1 VGLARAGLY
10 TTATGTY
17 DSPVGTPARRALTR
31 RSPCRQA
38 RHRAIADT
46 EYGMDSYGLNRML
59 RRARL
64 YAPLHRLVHRAR
76 AALGRGTVDGLAPEL
91 VAGVEGT
98 LAGLPEAARRA
109 DRRVQVS
116 GWSNMAAAVQ
126 QIPIIAAFVRA
137 GFAPVVALES
147 RTTASRKL
155 YEAAGAH
162 DLAFWNELQPART
175 KASQLSPLK
184 SEDDLKVLHH
194 DGLRM
199 GRYALSTMM
208 RSTRCGRFDFSD
220 AETKATALEWL
231 QKTLDGAAFAD
242 QLIAHWKPDA
252 LLVTDQGYTP
262 LGPLFER
269 CVNAG
274 TPAFSWNAAHR
285 DNLIVL
291 KRYRRD
297 NIDSHPMSLSQ
308 ESWKAVR
315 QRPWTAADWDVLAAE
330 LAHSYRSGQWF
341 GEVGTQFNKVFP
353 SRDELVRRLALDPSL
368 PTVLVFPHIFWDGTF
383 FWGHDLFP
391 NYEAFFAE
399 TLKIAYATPRANW
412 IVKIHP
418 ANLVKNRR
426 DGFAGRSNEM
436 QVIEAM
442 GSLPS
447 HIKVLDATTDISTLS
462 LYEIGDVCVT
472 VRGTVGMEAACFGLT
487 TVTAGTG
494 RYDRLGFTT
503 DPETAGEFRDL
514 LRHVETLQ
522 KPTTEAVE
530 LARRYTQAVLLERP
544 VTYRTIEFGY
554 AQDAVASL
562 TVSVRGGSGPL
573 IDSPDV
579 AAMAA
584 FIRSGQEDFLAGP

>member
-1 VGLARAGLY
+1 
-10 TTATGTY
+10 
-17 DSPVGTPARRALTR
+17 
-31 RSPCRQA
+31 
-38 RHRAIADT
+38 
-46 EYGMDSYGLNRML
+46 MDSYDLNRLL

-64 YAPLHRLVHRAR
+64 YAPLHRLVHGAR
-76 AALGRGTVDGLAPEL
+76 AALGRSTRDAMPPEL
-91 VAGVEGT
+91 VARLART
-98 LAGLPEAARRA
+98 LVGLPEAARRA
-109 DRRVQVS
+109 ERRVLVS
-116 GWSNMAAAVQ
+116 GWSNMAAAAQ

-147 RTTASRKL
+147 RATASRKL

-175 KASQLSPLK
+175 RASQLSPLE
-184 SEDDLKVLHH
+184 SEDDLRDLHH

-208 RSTRCGRFDFSD
+208 RSTRCGKFDFSD

-242 QLIAHWKPDA
+242 QFIARWKPDA

-285 DNLIVL
+285 DNLIVM
-291 KRYRRD
+291 KHYRRD
-297 NIDSHPMSLSQ
+297 NIDSHPMSLSA
-308 ESWKAVR
+308 ESWETVR
-315 QRPWTAADWDVLAAE
+315 RRPWTAADWDALAAE
-330 LAHSYRSGQWF
+330 LAHSYRSGQWY
-341 GEVGTQFNKVFP
+341 GEVGTQFHKVFP
-353 SRDELVRRLALDPSL
+353 SRDELVRRLALDANL

-399 TLKIAYATPRANW
+399 TLKIAYATPQANW

-436 QVIEAM
+436 AVIEAM
-442 GSLPS
+442 GSLPP
-447 HIKVLDATTDISTLS
+447 HVKVLDATTDISTLS

-503 DPETAGEFRDL
+503 DPDTPEEFREL
-514 LRHVETLQ
+514 LRHVERLK
-522 KPTTEAVE
+522 KPTTEAIE
-530 LARRYTQAVLLERP
+530 LARRYTRAVLLERP

-554 AQDAVASL
+554 AHDAVASL
-562 TVSVRGGSGPL
+562 TVSVREGAGAL

-579 AAMAA
+579 EAMAA
-584 FIRSGQEDFLAGP
+584 FIRSGREDFLATP

>member
-1 VGLARAGLY
+1 
-10 TTATGTY
+10 
-17 DSPVGTPARRALTR
+17 
-31 RSPCRQA
+31 
-38 RHRAIADT
+38 
-46 EYGMDSYGLNRML
+46 MDSYGLNRLL

-64 YAPLHRLVHRAR
+64 YAPLHRLVHGAR
-76 AALGRGTVDGLAPEL
+76 AALGRDAGDSTPPTL
-91 VAGVEGT
+91 VASLERT
-98 LAGLPEAARRA
+98 LAGLPAAARRA
-109 DRRVQVS
+109 DRRVLVS
-116 GWSNMAAAVQ
+116 GWSKTVAAAQ

-137 GFAPVVALES
+137 GFAPVVVLES
-147 RTTASRKL
+147 RMTASRKL

-162 DLAFWNELQPART
+162 DLAFWNELQPARI
-175 KASQLSPLK
+175 KASQLSPLER
-184 SEDDLKVLHH
+184 EDDLKDLHY

-208 RSTRCGRFDFSD
+208 RSTRCGKFDFSD

-242 QLIAHWKPDA
+242 QLIARWKPDA
-252 LLVTDQGYTP
+252 LLVNDQGYTP

-274 TPAFSWNAAHR
+274 IPAFSWNAAHR

-291 KRYRRD
+291 KRYRSD
-297 NIDSHPMSLSQ
+297 NIDSHPMSLSA
-308 ESWKAVR
+308 ESWETVR
-315 QRPWTAADWDVLAAE
+315 RRPWTAADWDALAAE
-330 LAHSYRSGQWF
+330 LAHSYKSGQWF
-341 GEVGTQFNKVFP
+341 GEVGTQFHKVFP
-353 SRDELVRRLALDPSL
+353 SRDELMRRLALDPNL

-391 NYEAFFAE
+391 NYEAFFAG
-399 TLKIAYATPRANW
+399 TLKIGYATPRANW

-442 GSLPS
+442 GSLPP

-503 DPETAGEFRDL
+503 DPETPEEFRDL
-514 LRHVETLQ
+514 LRHVENLK
-522 KPTTEAVE
+522 KPTAEAVE
-530 LARRYTQAVLLERP
+530 LARRYTRAVLLERP
-544 VTYRTIEFGY
+544 VTYETIQFGY
-554 AQDAVASL
+554 AHDAVASL
-562 TVSVRGGSGPL
+562 TVSVGDDAGAL

-584 FIRSGQEDFLAGP
+584 FIRSGQEDFLAGQ

>member
-1 VGLARAGLY
+1 M
-10 TTATGTY
+10 
-17 DSPVGTPARRALTR
+17 
-31 RSPCRQA
+31 
-38 RHRAIADT
+38 ADT
-46 EYGMDSYGLNRML
+46 EYRMDSYDVNRML

-64 YAPLHRLVHRAR
+64 YAPLHRLVHGAR
-76 AALGRGTVDGLAPEL
+76 AALGRRAGDGMPPEL
-91 VAGVEGT
+91 IARLERV

-109 DRRVQVS
+109 GGRVLVS
-116 GWSNMAAAVQ
+116 GWSSMAAAAQ

-147 RTTASRKL
+147 RATPSRKL

-162 DLAFWNELQPART
+162 DLAFWNELRPSRI
-175 KASQLSPLK
+175 KASRLSPLE
-184 SEDDLKVLHH
+184 SEDDLKNLHH

-208 RSTRCGRFDFSD
+208 RSTRCGRFDFGD

-242 QLIAHWKPDA
+242 QLIARWKPDA

-274 TPAFSWNAAHR
+274 VPAFSWNAGHR
-285 DNLIVL
+285 DNLVVM

-297 NIDSHPMSLSQ
+297 NIDSHPMSLSSA
-308 ESWKAVR
+308 SWETVR
-315 QRPWTAADWDVLAAE
+315 RRPWTAADWDALAAE
-330 LAHSYRSGQWF
+330 LAHSYRSGQWY
-341 GEVGTQFNKVFP
+341 GEVGTQFHKVFP
-353 SRDELVRRLALDPSL
+353 SRDELVRRLALDPDL

-391 NYEAFFAE
+391 SYEAFFAE
-399 TLKIAYATPRANW
+399 TLKIAYETPRANW

-442 GSLPS
+442 GGLPP
-447 HIKVLDATTDISTLS
+447 HVKVLDATTDLSTLS

-472 VRGTVGMEAACFGLT
+472 VRGTVGMEAACYGLV

-503 DPETAGEFRDL
+503 DPQTPAEFRDL
-514 LRHVETLQ
+514 LRHVESLK
-522 KPTTEAVE
+522 KPTTETVE
-530 LARRYTQAVLLERP
+530 LARRYTCAVLLERP

-554 AQDAVASL
+554 AHDAVASL
-562 TVSVRGGSGPL
+562 TVSVRGDAGPL
-573 IDSPDV
+573 VDSPDV

-584 FIRSGQEDFLAGP
+584 FIRSGREDFLAAQ

>member
-1 VGLARAGLY
+1 
-10 TTATGTY
+10 
-17 DSPVGTPARRALTR
+17 
-31 RSPCRQA
+31 
-38 RHRAIADT
+38 
-46 EYGMDSYGLNRML
+46 MDSYDLTRLL

-64 YAPLHRLVHRAR
+64 YAPLHRLVHGAR
-76 AALGRGTVDGLAPEL
+76 AALGRGGGDAMSPTL
-91 VAGVEGT
+91 VARLERT
-98 LAGLPEAARRA
+98 LAGLPAAARRA
-109 DRRVQVS
+109 DRRVLVS
-116 GWSNMAAAVQ
+116 GWSSMAAAAQ

-137 GFAPVVALES
+137 GFTPVVALES
-147 RTTASRKL
+147 RTTVSRKL

-162 DLAFWNELQPART
+162 DLAFWNELQPAQT
-175 KASQLSPLK
+175 TASQLAPLK
-184 SEDDLKVLHH
+184 SEDDLKDLHH
-194 DGLRM
+194 DGLRI

-208 RSTRCGRFDFSD
+208 RSTRCGRFDLSD

-242 QLIAHWKPDA
+242 QLIARWKPDA

-285 DNLIVL
+285 DNLIVM

-297 NIDSHPMSLSQ
+297 NIDSHPMSLSA
-308 ESWKAVR
+308 ESWETVR
-315 QRPWTAADWDVLAAE
+315 RRPWTEANWDALSAE
-330 LAHSYRSGQWF
+330 LAHSYRSGQWY
-341 GEVGTQFNKVFP
+341 GEVGTQFHKVFP
-353 SRDELVRRLALDPSL
+353 SRDELVRRLALDPGL

-399 TLKIAYATPRANW
+399 TLKIAYATPQADW

-442 GSLPS
+442 GSLPP
-447 HIKVLDATTDISTLS
+447 HVKVLDATTDISTLS

-503 DPETAGEFRDL
+503 DPDTPEQFRDL
-514 LRHVETLQ
+514 LRHVESLK
-522 KPTTEAVE
+522 KPTTDAVE
-530 LARRYTQAVLLERP
+530 LARRYTRAVLLERP

-554 AQDAVASL
+554 AHDAVASL
-562 TVSVRGGSGPL
+562 TVSVLDGAGAL

-579 AAMAA
+579 EAMAA
-584 FIRSGQEDFLAGP
+584 FIRSGEEDFLAAP

>member
-1 VGLARAGLY
+1 
-10 TTATGTY
+10 
-17 DSPVGTPARRALTR
+17 
-31 RSPCRQA
+31 
-38 RHRAIADT
+38 
-46 EYGMDSYGLNRML
+46 MDSYELNRLL

-64 YAPLHRLVHRAR
+64 YAPLHRLVHAAR
-76 AALGRGTVDGLAPEL
+76 AALGRSTHDAMPPEFLARLERTL
-91 VAGVEGT
+91 V
-98 LAGLPEAARRA
+98 GLPEAARSA
-109 DRRVQVS
+109 ERRVLVS
-116 GWSNMAAAVQ
+116 GWSNMAAAAQ
-126 QIPIIAAFVRA
+126 QIPIVAAFVRA
-137 GFAPVVALES
+137 GYTPVVALES
-147 RTTASRKL
+147 RATASRKL

-175 KASQLSPLK
+175 RASQLSPLE
-184 SEDDLKVLHH
+184 SEDDLKDLHY

-208 RSTRCGRFDFSD
+208 RSTRCGKFDFSD
-220 AETKATALEWL
+220 AQTKATALEWL

-242 QLIAHWKPDA
+242 QLLARWKPDA

-285 DNLIVL
+285 DNLIVM

-297 NIDSHPMSLSQ
+297 NIDSHPMSLSA
-308 ESWKAVR
+308 ESWDTVR
-315 QRPWTAADWDVLAAE
+315 RRPWTAADWDALAAE
-330 LAHSYRSGQWF
+330 LAHSYRSGQWY
-341 GEVGTQFNKVFP
+341 GEVGTQFHKVFP
-353 SRDELVRRLALDPSL
+353 SRDELVRRLALDANR

-399 TLKIAYATPRANW
+399 TLKIAYAMPQANW

-436 QVIEAM
+436 EVIEAM
-442 GSLPS
+442 GSLPP
-447 HIKVLDATTDISTLS
+447 HVKVLDATTDISTLS

-503 DPETAGEFRDL
+503 DPDTPEEFREL
-514 LRHVETLQ
+514 LRHVERLE
-522 KPTTEAVE
+522 KPTTGAVE
-530 LARRYTQAVLLERP
+530 LARRYTRAVLLERP

-554 AQDAVASL
+554 AHDAVASL
-562 TVSVRGGSGPL
+562 TVSVRDGAGPL

-579 AAMAA
+579 EAMAA
-584 FIRSGQEDFLAGP
+584 FIRSGREDFLATP

>member
-1 VGLARAGLY
+1 
-10 TTATGTY
+10 
-17 DSPVGTPARRALTR
+17 
-31 RSPCRQA
+31 
-38 RHRAIADT
+38 
-46 EYGMDSYGLNRML
+46 MDSYDLNRLL

-64 YAPLHRLVHRAR
+64 YAPLHRLVHGAR
-76 AALGRGTVDGLAPEL
+76 AALGRGPRDAMPPAPVARLARTL
-91 VAGVEGT
+91 V
-98 LAGLPEAARRA
+98 GLPEAARRA
-109 DRRVQVS
+109 ERRVLVS
-116 GWSNMAAAVQ
+116 GWSNMAAAAQ
-126 QIPIIAAFVRA
+126 QIPIIAAFVHA
-137 GFAPVVALES
+137 GYAPIVALES

-175 KASQLSPLK
+175 TASQLAPLK
-184 SEDDLKVLHH
+184 SEDDLKDLHH

-220 AETKATALEWL
+220 AWTKATALEWL

-242 QLIAHWKPDA
+242 QLIARWKPDA

-269 CVNAG
+269 CVNGG

-285 DNLIVL
+285 DNLIVM

-297 NIDSHPMSLSQ
+297 NIDSHPMSLSA
-308 ESWKAVR
+308 ESWETVR
-315 QRPWTAADWDVLAAE
+315 RRPWTEADWDALSAE
-330 LAHSYRSGQWF
+330 LAHSYRSGQWY
-341 GEVGTQFNKVFP
+341 GEVGTQFHKVFP
-353 SRDELVRRLALDPSL
+353 SRDELVRRLALDPGL

-399 TLKIAYATPRANW
+399 TLKIAYATPQANW

-436 QVIEAM
+436 RVIEAM
-442 GSLPS
+442 GSLPP
-447 HIKVLDATTDISTLS
+447 HVKVLDATTDISTLS

-503 DPETAGEFRDL
+503 DPDTPEQFRDL
-514 LRHVETLQ
+514 LRHVESLK
-522 KPTTEAVE
+522 KPTTDAVE
-530 LARRYTQAVLLERP
+530 LARRYTRAVLLDRP

-554 AQDAVASL
+554 AHDAVASL
-562 TVSVRGGSGPL
+562 TVSVREGAGAL

-579 AAMAA
+579 EAMAA
-584 FIRSGQEDFLAGP
+584 FIRSGEEDFLAAP

>member
-1 VGLARAGLY
+1 
-10 TTATGTY
+10 
-17 DSPVGTPARRALTR
+17 
-31 RSPCRQA
+31 
-38 RHRAIADT
+38 
-46 EYGMDSYGLNRML
+46 MDSYDLNRLL

-64 YAPLHRLVHRAR
+64 YAPLHRLVHGAR
-76 AALGRGTVDGLAPEL
+76 AALARGVGDAMSPKL
-91 VAGVEGT
+91 VARLERT
-98 LAGLPEAARRA
+98 LAGLPEAARRT
-109 DRRVQVS
+109 DRRVLVS
-116 GWSNMAAAVQ
+116 GWSSMTAAAQ

-147 RTTASRKL
+147 RTTVSRKL
-155 YEAAGAH
+155 YEAAGAR

-175 KASQLSPLK
+175 TASQLAPLE
-184 SEDDLKVLHH
+184 SEDDLKDLHH

-220 AETKATALEWL
+220 AGTKATALEWL

-242 QLIAHWKPDA
+242 QLIARWKPDA

-285 DNLIVL
+285 DNLIVM

-297 NIDSHPMSLSQ
+297 NIDSHPMSLSA
-308 ESWKAVR
+308 ESWDTVR
-315 QRPWTAADWDVLAAE
+315 RRPSTEADWDALSAE
-330 LAHSYRSGQWF
+330 LAHSYRSGQWY
-341 GEVGTQFNKVFP
+341 GEVGTQFHKVFP
-353 SRDELVRRLALDPSL
+353 SRDELVRRLALDPGL

-399 TLKIAYATPRANW
+399 TLKIAYATPQANW

-442 GSLPS
+442 GSLPP
-447 HIKVLDATTDISTLS
+447 HVKVLDATTDISTLS

-487 TVTAGTG
+487 TLTAGTG

-503 DPETAGEFRDL
+503 DPDTPEQFRDL
-514 LRHVETLQ
+514 LRHVESLK
-522 KPTTEAVE
+522 KPTTDAVE
-530 LARRYTQAVLLERP
+530 LARRYTRAVLLERP

-554 AQDAVASL
+554 AHDAVASL
-562 TVSVRGGSGPL
+562 TVSVREGAGAL

-579 AAMAA
+579 EAIAA
-584 FIRSGQEDFLAGP
+584 FIWSGDEDFLAAP

>member
-1 VGLARAGLY
+1 
-10 TTATGTY
+10 
-17 DSPVGTPARRALTR
+17 
-31 RSPCRQA
+31 
-38 RHRAIADT
+38 
-46 EYGMDSYGLNRML
+46 MDSYGLNRLL

-64 YAPLHRLVHRAR
+64 YAPLHRLVHGAR
-76 AALGRGTVDGLAPEL
+76 AALGRSTRDAMPPEL
-91 VAGVEGT
+91 VAQLEHV
-98 LAGLPEAARRA
+98 LVGLPEAARRTE
-109 DRRVQVS
+109 RRVLVS
-116 GWSNMAAAVQ
+116 GWSSLAPAAQ

-175 KASQLSPLK
+175 RASQLSPLE
-184 SEDDLKVLHH
+184 SEDDLRDLRH

-208 RSTRCGRFDFSD
+208 RSTRCGKFDFSD

-242 QLIAHWKPDA
+242 QLIARWKPDA

-274 TPAFSWNAAHR
+274 IPAFSWNAAHR
-285 DNLIVL
+285 DNLIVM
-291 KRYRRD
+291 KRYGRD
-297 NIDSHPMSLSQ
+297 NIDSHPMSLSAA
-308 ESWKAVR
+308 SWETVR
-315 QRPWTAADWDVLAAE
+315 RRPWTAADWDQLAAE
-330 LAHSYRSGQWF
+330 LAHSYRSGQWY
-341 GEVGTQFNKVFP
+341 GEVGTQFHKVFP
-353 SRDELVRRLALDPSL
+353 SRDELVRRLALDPGL

-383 FWGHDLFP
+383 FWGHDLFA

-399 TLKIAYATPRANW
+399 TLEIAYATPQANW

-436 QVIEAM
+436 HVIEAM
-442 GSLPS
+442 GSLPP
-447 HIKVLDATTDISTLS
+447 HVKVLDATTDISTLS

-472 VRGTVGMEAACFGLT
+472 VRGTVGMEAACYGLT

-503 DPETAGEFRDL
+503 DPETPEEFREL
-514 LRHVETLQ
+514 LRHVESLK
-522 KPTTEAVE
+522 KPTTDTVE
-530 LARRYTQAVLLERP
+530 LARRYTRAVLLERP

-554 AQDAVASL
+554 AHDAVASL
-562 TVSVRGGSGPL
+562 TVSVRDDAGPL

>member
-1 VGLARAGLY
+1 
-10 TTATGTY
+10 
-17 DSPVGTPARRALTR
+17 
-31 RSPCRQA
+31 
-38 RHRAIADT
+38 
-46 EYGMDSYGLNRML
+46 MDAYGLNRLL

-64 YAPLHRLVHRAR
+64 YAPLHRLVHGAR
-76 AALGRGTVDGLAPEL
+76 AALGRGTGDGMAPEL
-91 VAGVEGT
+91 EARLERT
-98 LAGLPEAARRA
+98 LAGLPAAARRA
-109 DRRVQVS
+109 ERRVLVA
-116 GWSNMAAAVQ
+116 GWSSMTTAAQ

-137 GFAPVVALES
+137 GFAPVVVLES

-162 DLAFWNELQPART
+162 DLAFWNELQPSRT
-175 KASQLSPLK
+175 SASQLSTLE
-184 SEDDLKVLHH
+184 SEDDLKDLHH

-208 RSTRCGRFDFSD
+208 RSTRCGKFDFSD
-220 AETKATALEWL
+220 AETKTTAFGWL

-242 QLIAHWKPDA
+242 QLIARWKPDA
-252 LLVTDQGYTP
+252 LLVNDQGYTP

-291 KRYRRD
+291 KRYRRE
-297 NIDSHPMSLSQ
+297 NIDSHPMSLSA
-308 ESWKAVR
+308 ESWETVR
-315 QRPWTAADWDVLAAE
+315 RQPWTAADWEALAAE

-341 GEVGTQFNKVFP
+341 GEVGTQFHKVFP
-353 SRDELVRRLALDPSL
+353 SRDELVRRLTLDPNL

-426 DGFAGRSNEM
+426 DGFSGRSNEM
-436 QVIEAM
+436 EVIEAM
-442 GSLPS
+442 GSLPP

-472 VRGTVGMEAACFGLT
+472 VRGTVGMEAACYGLT

-494 RYDRLGFTT
+494 RYDRLGFTI
-503 DPETAGEFRDL
+503 DPETPDEFRDL
-514 LRHVETLQ
+514 LRNVESL
-522 KPTTEAVE
+522 KEPNTEAVD
-530 LARRYTQAVLLERP
+530 LARRYTRAVLLERP
-544 VTYRTIEFGY
+544 VAYRTIEFGY
-554 AQDAVASL
+554 AHDAVASL
-562 TVSVRGGSGPL
+562 TVSVRDSAGPL

-584 FIRSGQEDFLAGP
+584 FIRSGREDFLAGP

>member
-1 VGLARAGLY
+1 
-10 TTATGTY
+10 
-17 DSPVGTPARRALTR
+17 
-31 RSPCRQA
+31 
-38 RHRAIADT
+38 
-46 EYGMDSYGLNRML
+46 MDSYDLNRLL

-64 YAPLHRLVHRAR
+64 YAPLHRLVHGAR
-76 AALGRGTVDGLAPEL
+76 AALGRGAGDAMSPEL
-91 VAGVEGT
+91 VARLERT
-98 LAGLPEAARRA
+98 LVGLPEAAQRA
-109 DRRVQVS
+109 DRRVLVS
-116 GWSNMAAAVQ
+116 GWSNMAAAAQ

-147 RTTASRKL
+147 RATASRKL

-175 KASQLSPLK
+175 RASQLSPLK
-184 SEDDLKVLHH
+184 SEDDLKDLHY

-208 RSTRCGRFDFSD
+208 RSTRCGRFDLSD
-220 AETKATALEWL
+220 AKTKATAFEWL

-242 QLIAHWKPDA
+242 QLIAQCKPDA

-269 CVNAG
+269 CINAG

-285 DNLIVL
+285 DNLVVM
-291 KRYRRD
+291 KRYQRD
-297 NIDSHPMSLSQ
+297 NIDSHPFSLSAA
-308 ESWKAVR
+308 SWETVR
-315 QRPWTAADWDVLAAE
+315 RRPWTAADWDQLATE
-330 LAHSYRSGQWF
+330 LAHSYRSGQWY
-341 GEVGTQFNKVFP
+341 GEVGTQFHKVFP
-353 SRDELVRRLALDPSL
+353 SRDELVRRLALDPAR

-399 TLKIAYATPRANW
+399 TLKVAYATPQANW

-442 GSLPS
+442 GALPS
-447 HIKVLDATTDISTLS
+447 HVKVLDATTDISTLS

-503 DPETAGEFRDL
+503 DPDTPDEFRDL
-514 LRHVETLQ
+514 LRHVERLK
-522 KPTTEAVE
+522 KPTTDAVE
-530 LARRYTQAVLLERP
+530 LARRYTRAVLLERP

-554 AQDAVASL
+554 AHDAVASL
-562 TVSVRGGSGPL
+562 TVSVREGAGAL

-579 AAMAA
+579 EAMAA
-584 FIRSGQEDFLAGP
+584 FIRSDEEDFLAAP

>member
-1 VGLARAGLY
+1 
-10 TTATGTY
+10 
-17 DSPVGTPARRALTR
+17 
-31 RSPCRQA
+31 
-38 RHRAIADT
+38 
-46 EYGMDSYGLNRML
+46 MDSYDLNRLL

-64 YAPLHRLVHRAR
+64 YATLHRLVHGAR
-76 AALGRGTVDGLAPEL
+76 AALGRGPRDAMSPEL
-91 VAGVEGT
+91 IARLART
-98 LAGLPEAARRA
+98 LVDLPEAARRA
-109 DRRVQVS
+109 ERRVLVS
-116 GWSNMAAAVQ
+116 GWSNMAAAAQ
-126 QIPIIAAFVRA
+126 QIPIIAAFARA
-137 GFAPVVALES
+137 GYAPVVALES
-147 RTTASRKL
+147 RTTASRRL
-155 YEAAGAH
+155 YEGAGAH
-162 DLAFWNELQPART
+162 DLAFWNELQPARI
-175 KASQLSPLK
+175 KASQLLPLET
-184 SEDDLKVLHH
+184 EDDLKDLHY

-208 RSTRCGRFDFSD
+208 RSTRCGKFDFSD
-220 AETKATALEWL
+220 AQTKATALEWL

-242 QLIAHWKPDA
+242 QFLARWKPDA

-285 DNLIVL
+285 DNLIVM
-291 KRYRRD
+291 KHYRHD
-297 NIDSHPMSLSQ
+297 NIDSHPMSLSA
-308 ESWKAVR
+308 ESWETVR
-315 QRPWTAADWDVLAAE
+315 RRPWSSADWDELAAE
-330 LAHSYRSGQWF
+330 LAHSYRSGQWY
-341 GEVGTQFNKVFP
+341 GEVGTQFHKVFP
-353 SRDELVRRLALDPSL
+353 SRDELVSRLVLDPNL

-399 TLKIAYATPRANW
+399 TLKVAYATPQANW

-442 GSLPS
+442 GSLPP
-447 HIKVLDATTDISTLS
+447 HVKVLDATTDISTLS
-462 LYEIGDVCVT
+462 LYEIADVCVT

-503 DPETAGEFRDL
+503 DPDTPEEFREL
-514 LRHVETLQ
+514 LRHVERLK
-522 KPTTEAVE
+522 KPTTDAIE
-530 LARRYTQAVLLERP
+530 LARRYTRAVLLERP

-554 AQDAVASL
+554 AHDAVASL
-562 TVSVRGGSGPL
+562 TVSVHDGTGPL

-579 AAMAA
+579 EAMAA
-584 FIRSGQEDFLAGP
+584 FILSGREDFLATP